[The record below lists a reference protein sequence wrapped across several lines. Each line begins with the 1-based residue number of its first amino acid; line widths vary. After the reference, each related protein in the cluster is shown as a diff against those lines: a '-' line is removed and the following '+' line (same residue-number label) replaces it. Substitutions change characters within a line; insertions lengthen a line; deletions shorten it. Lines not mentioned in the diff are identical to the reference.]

1 MLNNWKWGLFFSLSF
16 IFFINDL
23 RAQKIDISLYENKAQ
38 AYAILSAQ
46 YSEDAYF
53 YARKNYFHTSVSAI
67 KSNSDTGLV
76 CMKIAMEFADS
87 AFNAASDTSTEARMV
102 MLYAKDY
109 QQKTLKLFDKIRFE
123 KNNSV
128 IIYLCEEAMYKG
140 ANAIAD
146 AYKASLMFTMKPAEI
161 PQKQGRAM
169 FSNEE
174 IKVPLIDTEES
185 SRDITRLE
193 TDEFSFITIKELY
206 GKRLI
211 EIEDELLLLEAE
223 AKKSKGD
230 KLSEINIAIAHLKKD
245 EKDLFDKMKN
255 SEDKLVKVKNDLS
268 KEMLQI
274 VNKDIFTTDK
284 PGFYSDKVPVPINIE
299 LPMGLVY
306 RVQIGF
312 FKSQLPPEHFEGIF
326 PITSQKVD
334 ETYYRYV
341 AGSFAK
347 YNDAKLAKIAIAEK
361 GYVDSFVVAYLNQN
375 KISISDA
382 IKEEKR
388 LK

>member
-1 MLNNWKWGLFFSLSF
+1 MLNNWKWGLFFLLSF
-16 IFFINDL
+16 LFFNNDL
-23 RAQKIDISLYENKAQ
+23 RSQKIDISRYENKAQ

-53 YARKNYFHTSVSAI
+53 YTRKNYFQTSVSAI

-76 CMKIAMEFADS
+76 CMQIAMEFADS
-87 AFNAASDTSTEARMV
+87 AFNAAHDTSTEARMV

-109 QQKTLKLFDKIRFE
+109 QQRTLKLFNRIRFE
-123 KNNSV
+123 KNNS
-128 IIYLCEEAMYKG
+128 IIIELCEDAMYKS
-140 ANAIAD
+140 ANAVAD
-146 AYKASLMFTMKPAEI
+146 AYKASLMFTIKPDET

-169 FSNEE
+169 FFDARV
-174 IKVPLIDTEES
+174 KTPLVETEEPM
-185 SRDITRLE
+185 RDITRLE

-211 EIEDELLLLEAE
+211 EIEDELLLLETE
-223 AKKSKGD
+223 AKKSKGT
-230 KLSEINIAIAHLKKD
+230 KLLEINVAIAHLKKD
-245 EKDLFDKMKN
+245 KTEFFEKMKG

-284 PGFYSDKVPVPINIE
+284 PGFYSHKVPVPLNIE
-299 LPMGLVY
+299 LPMGLIY

-375 KISISDA
+375 KISISEA

-388 LK
+388 LE